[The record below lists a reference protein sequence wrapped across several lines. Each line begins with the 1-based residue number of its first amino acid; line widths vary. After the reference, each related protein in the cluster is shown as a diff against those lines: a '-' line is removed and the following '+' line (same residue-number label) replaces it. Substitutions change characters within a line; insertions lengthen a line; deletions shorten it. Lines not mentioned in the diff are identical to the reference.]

1 MKVRKVAVLFL
12 MLTVFCLAGCGKKT
26 PAEEPSVTP
35 TATPGEATPTT
46 GPEGTPTP
54 VVTEGPDI
62 PEGTPLERLI
72 TGLHNAFADGNVTVS
87 TSMTA
92 TNGTE
97 TETRSKAYRFVP
109 QEDGE
114 LIYIDETF
122 TDASKQ
128 HEFLFYHEHGGIH
141 MWEWWENTKMVY
153 EFEPIGEEDAK
164 YMYPL
169 IRALREPGD
178 EAFRLFVNML
188 YDIFP
193 DMPKTV
199 LPKDTTLMQLLAP
212 IASEENLEKT
222 LSYHQ
227 TEDGADVYVIHR
239 EQIASFV
246 QSVSTGFAGMRYYL
260 GDQQLASFTDAT
272 DVEIAIT
279 YANACVDTITVK
291 FGSVSNGSKAEYK
304 IAFSNVGTSVINIP
318 TKKAEEFEKRKFNTM
333 GEEPSNEIGWVKQYV
348 RDALEGRVDKD
359 VETINDLLH
368 FYNDM
373 LSDPE
378 VNATVKEIIGKEEYF
393 IYYSEGSNYDKAG
406 IEILD
411 KKLKEK
417 YGAQKLQMVSVMW
430 TPLDF
435 QIILMVPTGETEVKV
450 YWQME

>member
-1 MKVRKVAVLFL
+1 
-12 MLTVFCLAGCGKKT
+12 
-26 PAEEPSVTP
+26 
-35 TATPGEATPTT
+35 
-46 GPEGTPTP
+46 
-54 VVTEGPDI
+54 
-62 PEGTPLERLI
+62 
-72 TGLHNAFADGNVTVS
+72 
-87 TSMTA
+87 
-92 TNGTE
+92 
-97 TETRSKAYRFVP
+97 
-109 QEDGE
+109 
-114 LIYIDETF
+114 
-122 TDASKQ
+122 
-128 HEFLFYHEHGGIH
+128 
-141 MWEWWENTKMVY
+141 
-153 EFEPIGEEDAK
+153 
-164 YMYPL
+164 
-169 IRALREPGD
+169 
-178 EAFRLFVNML
+178 
-188 YDIFP
+188 
-193 DMPKTV
+193 
-199 LPKDTTLMQLLAP
+199 
-212 IASEENLEKT
+212 
-222 LSYHQ
+222 
-227 TEDGADVYVIHR
+227 
-239 EQIASFV
+239 
-246 QSVSTGFAGMRYYL
+246 MRYYL

-272 DVEIAIT
+272 DVEIVIT

-291 FGSVSNGSKAEYK
+291 FGSVSNGSKGEYK

>member
-1 MKVRKVAVLFL
+1 MKVRKVAILFVLV
-12 MLTVFCLAGCGKKT
+12 TVLCLAGCGKKT
-26 PAEEPSVTP
+26 PAEEPSATP
-35 TATPGEATPTT
+35 TATPAGTTPTT

-54 VVTEGPDI
+54 EVTDGPDI

-153 EFEPIGEEDAK
+153 KFEPIGEEDAK

-199 LPKDTTLMQLLAP
+199 LPK
-212 IASEENLEKT
+212 
-222 LSYHQ
+222 
-227 TEDGADVYVIHR
+227 
-239 EQIASFV
+239 
-246 QSVSTGFAGMRYYL
+246 
-260 GDQQLASFTDAT
+260 
-272 DVEIAIT
+272 
-279 YANACVDTITVK
+279 
-291 FGSVSNGSKAEYK
+291 
-304 IAFSNVGTSVINIP
+304 
-318 TKKAEEFEKRKFNTM
+318 
-333 GEEPSNEIGWVKQYV
+333 
-348 RDALEGRVDKD
+348 
-359 VETINDLLH
+359 
-368 FYNDM
+368 
-373 LSDPE
+373 
-378 VNATVKEIIGKEEYF
+378 
-393 IYYSEGSNYDKAG
+393 
-406 IEILD
+406 
-411 KKLKEK
+411 
-417 YGAQKLQMVSVMW
+417 
-430 TPLDF
+430 
-435 QIILMVPTGETEVKV
+435 
-450 YWQME
+450 